1 MYSTSDNYKSKI
13 YLPSTKHLLRIFIN
27 DVEVNPKHI
36 LDIKPSHYL
45 FPDEK
50 FMLGAT
56 PSKCIDLKLH
66 KNSIPSAINK
76 IYITSGI
83 VGEEIPIRIF

>member
-36 LDIKPSHYL
+36 LD
-45 FPDEK
+45 
-50 FMLGAT
+50 
-56 PSKCIDLKLH
+56 
-66 KNSIPSAINK
+66 
-76 IYITSGI
+76 
-83 VGEEIPIRIF
+83 